1 MIKPVASDLERSLQ
15 AAARAASQAHP
26 DETGIYLLDDGQ
38 DAFAARMLLAQQ
50 AQHTLDIQYYI
61 WRHDRTGT
69 LLFEAIHAAAERGVR
84 VRLLLDDHNT
94 AGMDPLLIGLESHP
108 NIQVRLFNPL
118 RIRWPRALNYLTNF
132 NRANRRMH
140 NKAFIADG
148 SVLISG
154 GRNIGDEYFGAA
166 DALLFAD
173 LDALMV
179 GQAVQQ
185 IHEEFEDYWQSPAT
199 ISVRKLFTLRKP
211 EHLDELSKRAQIVEQ
226 DPAAQKYVQAIQRL
240 PLLHDLIH
248 RRIEFTWAQVD
259 VVSDD
264 PAKGLGQVHGREL
277 LSNQLKSAIGI
288 PERQL
293 TLVSPYF
300 VPTLAGFVE
309 LQKLAQAGVEMTIL
323 TNSLEATDVAI
334 VHAGYA
340 KWRKGLLKA
349 GVRLFEL
356 QRQTILSPR
365 ARRKE
370 RRERLKGKERIG
382 QAASSLHAKT
392 FTVDKVRVFIGSFNF
407 DPRSM
412 QLNTELGVVIHSPSL
427 AERIHQRFH
436 EEVARYAYELKL
448 NGKRL
453 EWLEFLGDSTI
464 THTREP
470 GASIWRRLSSV
481 VLSWLP
487 IDWLL

>member
-1 MIKPVASDLERSLQ
+1 MNNIAASGSARSLQ
-15 AAARAASQAHP
+15 AAAHTAAIAHP
-26 DETGIYLLDDGQ
+26 DTTGIYLLDDGK

-50 AQHTLDIQYYI
+50 AEHTLDVQYYV

-108 NIQVRLFNPL
+108 NIDVRLFNPL
-118 RIRWPRALNYLTNF
+118 RIRWPRALNYFTNF
-132 NRANRRMH
+132 TRANRRMH

-148 SVLISG
+148 SVLITG

-166 DALLFAD
+166 DAMLFAD

-179 GQAVQQ
+179 GQAVQAV
-185 IHEEFEDYWQSPAT
+185 HDEFEAYWRSPAT
-199 ISVRKLFTLRKP
+199 MSVRNLFTLRKP
-211 EHLDELSKRAQIVEQ
+211 EHLDELSRRAKLVEA
-226 DPAAQKYVQAIQRL
+226 DPAAQNYVQAIQRL
-240 PLLHDLIH
+240 PLLHDLLN
-248 RRIEFTWAQVD
+248 RRVEFTWAHVE

-264 PAKGLGQVHGREL
+264 PAKGLGNVHGSDL
-277 LSNQLKSAIGI
+277 LSNQLQTAIGI
-288 PERQL
+288 PKHQL

-300 VPTLAGFVE
+300 VPTLAGFNE
-309 LQKLAQAGVEMTIL
+309 LQKLAHAGVEITIL

-340 KWRKGLLKA
+340 KWRRGLMRA
-349 GVRLFEL
+349 GIRLFEL
-356 QRQTILSPR
+356 QRQTKLSPR
-365 ARRKE
+365 ERRKE

-382 QAASSLHAKT
+382 HAASSLHAKT
-392 FTVDKVRVFIGSFNF
+392 FTVDESRVFIGSFNF

-412 QLNTELGVVIHSPSL
+412 QLNTELGIVIHSSVL
-427 AERIHQRFH
+427 AQRIHRRFH
-436 EEVARYAYELKL
+436 DEVARYAYELKL
-448 NGKRL
+448 DGNKL
-453 EWLEFLGDSTI
+453 QWLEFLGDSTMI
-464 THTREP
+464 HTRDP
-470 GASIWRRLSSV
+470 GATIWRRLSSYI
-481 VLSWLP
+481 LSWLP